1 MPLQEQWGLVLEKYG
16 VDEFKSKAFWTVAQ
30 DGGLVGAYK
39 GWSFERANIF
49 ISDLVRVIQRHKCHI
64 FGAVVNLTDFFS
76 FDEESRRFLTG
87 ATFHIQRQRFV
98 SSGKP
103 NSAYFMALTA
113 VIAKAVERAAT
124 DRELCHFIFDEQEEY
139 ASLAKTR
146 VAELREHLGRSGLA
160 DSLGDVG
167 YSPSHRVRALQAAD
181 LVAHVCKYFYRQKII
196 GQQPWE
202 SMNHRGLLTPWEI
215 FAHLLTD
222 TNHSLFK
229 LDRPVMEAILSG
241 EIMPLDNPEP
251 ETQPQP

>member
-1 MPLQEQWGLVLEKYG
+1 MIPIEPWYWGDVVCPAAGSETPFLMLRCYMDESGLGKNVQEVLCCIAGVQCRNSLCMPLQEQWGLVLEKYG

-103 NSAYFMALTA
+103 NSAYFMA
-113 VIAKAVERAAT
+113 
-124 DRELCHFIFDEQEEY
+124 
-139 ASLAKTR
+139 
-146 VAELREHLGRSGLA
+146 
-160 DSLGDVG
+160 
-167 YSPSHRVRALQAAD
+167 
-181 LVAHVCKYFYRQKII
+181 
-196 GQQPWE
+196 
-202 SMNHRGLLTPWEI
+202 
-215 FAHLLTD
+215 
-222 TNHSLFK
+222 
-229 LDRPVMEAILSG
+229 
-241 EIMPLDNPEP
+241 
-251 ETQPQP
+251 